1 MFNNEY
7 DRYESMTDDTKI
19 RIIGSLITLAI
30 VFGGALFMVC
40 IA

>member
-7 DRYESMTDDTKI
+7 DRYIYMTEDTKI
-19 RIIGSLITLAI
+19 RIIGSLVTLTI
-30 VFGGALFMVC
+30 VIGGALFMVC